1 MNFSIKIPGNI
12 SFQIGIIDAW
22 GNQSY
27 VNFPSDQ
34 TTYGL
39 IRNGEWG
46 QASIPVAEIRGEF
59 IDLRMLSYEF
69 VILEVNGAS
78 CEFGLDDIYWSGGG
92 EILEISDFKNP
103 LYQFELKNNYPNPF
117 NPLTLIKYSLPS
129 DGVVTIT
136 IYDMMGSRVKTLIN
150 SFQKSGDNSVQ
161 WDATNNLGNKVPS
174 GVYLYNIE
182 AGNFNQTKKM
192 VLLK

>member
-1 MNFSIKIPGNI
+1 MVLHVNSDWMIF
-12 SFQIGIIDAW
+12 IG
-22 GNQSY
+22 
-27 VNFPSDQ
+27 
-34 TTYGL
+34 L
-39 IRNGEWG
+39 
-46 QASIPVAEIRGEF
+46 VAARF
-59 IDLRMLSYEF
+59 
-69 VILEVNGAS
+69 
-78 CEFGLDDIYWSGGG
+78 
-92 EILEISDFKNP
+92 LEISDFKNP

-136 IYDMMGSRVKTLIN
+136 IYNMMGSRVKTLIN
-150 SFQKSGDNSVQ
+150 SFQNRCDNSVQ

-192 VLLK
+192 VLWK